1 MNPDLDSA
9 FRFSELATV
18 LIAKHAP
25 RRAKGFRKHSRDYN
39 SCFPRRYRQMKS
51 IILALRSCKIK
62 ETYPPKGDGYMPVP
76 VRYLFFLR
84 RKKFWKAA
92 IASGERI
99 RSPKK

>member
-1 MNPDLDSA
+1 M
-9 FRFSELATV
+9 RF
-18 LIAKHAP
+18 
-25 RRAKGFRKHSRDYN
+25 
-39 SCFPRRYRQMKS
+39 M
-51 IILALRSCKIK
+51 ILALRSCKIK